1 MCEFTAVAQ
10 QVVNPGEA
18 IIFTETAQAC
28 QRGFVR
34 HQDGTGTFNL
44 SGATPYRN
52 GCLCTVAWAAEYMV
66 DFGANIAVPTGET
79 VGEISVAYQ
88 IGGATVP
95 ATRMRVT
102 PAAVEEFWNVS
113 RAAGV
118 AVWNGC
124 CENFSIINTGTIPIL
139 VSEANLVIT
148 RPDLIMTM

>member
-1 MCEFTAVAQ
+1 MCEFSAVAQ

-18 IIFTETAQAC
+18 IIFTETKASCA
-28 QRGFVR
+28 RGFVR

-44 SGATPYRN
+44 SGAIPYQS
-52 GCLCTVAWAAEYMV
+52 GCPCNRSKSAEYLV
-66 DFGANIAVPTGET
+66 DFGANIAVPDGET

-102 PAAVEEFWNVS
+102 PAAVEDMWNVS

-118 AVWNGC
+118 DVWNGC
-124 CENFSIINTGTIPIL
+124 CENFSIINTSTIPIL
-139 VSEANLVIT
+139 VEEANVIID
-148 RPDLIMTM
+148 RPDLIMSR